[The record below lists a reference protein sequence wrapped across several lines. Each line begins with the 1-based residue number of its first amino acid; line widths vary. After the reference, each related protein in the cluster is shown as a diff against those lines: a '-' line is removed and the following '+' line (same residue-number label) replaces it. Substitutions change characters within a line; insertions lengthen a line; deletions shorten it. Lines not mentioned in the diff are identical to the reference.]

1 MLILPDPSPSTPSQT
16 QDDTLKT
23 CSTCGLVRPSV
34 EFNFKNKPL
43 GLRLAFCRD
52 CQSVRNRDFDARNP
66 GRRAE
71 YARRRREKD
80 PAAQNAIAAKW
91 REANPEKASESRRR
105 YRESEAGKAHEAA
118 YAESYRE
125 RRGELAVARRLAD
138 PEKYANYQAEYRETR
153 REEIATRHSAWIG
166 AHPEAWKVIKA
177 RSRHRRRKLAAG
189 SPCTLTAREW
199 SEILGIQKNKCAR
212 CKRRFTPFLKPQK
225 DHIVPLSMG
234 GGLTMQNCQ
243 ALCRSCNSRKGVGDT
258 DYRGLLPGFLD

>member
-1 MLILPDPSPSTPSQT
+1 
-16 QDDTLKT
+16 
-23 CSTCGLVRPSV
+23 VV
-34 EFNFKNKPL
+34 EFNFRNKPL
-43 GLRLAFCRD
+43 GLRHAWCRA
-52 CQSVRNRDFDARNP
+52 CQSILNRAYDARSP

-71 YARRRREKD
+71 DARRRREKD
-80 PAAQNAIAAKW
+80 PAGQNAIAAKW
-91 REANPEKASESRRR
+91 REAHPEKASESKRR
-105 YRESEAGKAHEAA
+105 YRESEAGKSREAA

-125 RRGELAVARRLAD
+125 RRGELEKSRRLAD

-153 REEIATRHSAWIG
+153 REEITARHREWIKS
-166 AHPEAWKVIKA
+166 HPEAWKVITA
-177 RSRHRRRKLAAG
+177 RYRHRRRKMAAS

-199 SEILGIQKNKCAR
+199 TEILGIQKNKCAR

-225 DHIVPLSMG
+225 DHIVPLSKG